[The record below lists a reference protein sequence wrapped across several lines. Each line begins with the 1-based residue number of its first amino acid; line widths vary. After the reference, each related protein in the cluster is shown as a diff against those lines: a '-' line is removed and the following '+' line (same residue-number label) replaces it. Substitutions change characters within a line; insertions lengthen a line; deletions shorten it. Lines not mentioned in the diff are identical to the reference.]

1 MMLSGKEY
9 VIRKII
15 DKTELNNSIFT
26 DGIYENVIKGMYDEY
41 IAYFRKEFEKLVGK
55 DMSNRQQYNDN
66 VIIINRIT
74 VMTESEWKK
83 RIERAEVKE

>member
-1 MMLSGKEY
+1 MLSGKEY